1 MCGIVGILHPPRRRP
16 SEDTVRLLDSMAS
29 GKHLKRRDLQP
40 RETRGRPE
48 HSQGGTEGHS
58 GTEVLIEALAPWAL
72 LLSPKS
78 GPHERQE
85 RRTYVPTKHL
95 MPLTAGF
102 QIEGAEKQVSLC
114 LAQSQRLP
122 EAESR

>member
-1 MCGIVGILHPPRRRP
+1 MWDRRYPRPTSTPSIRGHRP
-16 SEDTVRLLDSMAS
+16 AARFDGEWET
-29 GKHLKRRDLQP
+29 LKRRDLQL

-58 GTEVLIEALAPWAL
+58 DTEVLIEALASWAL
-72 LLSPKS
+72 VLSPKS

-85 RRTYVPTKHL
+85 RRMYLPTKHL